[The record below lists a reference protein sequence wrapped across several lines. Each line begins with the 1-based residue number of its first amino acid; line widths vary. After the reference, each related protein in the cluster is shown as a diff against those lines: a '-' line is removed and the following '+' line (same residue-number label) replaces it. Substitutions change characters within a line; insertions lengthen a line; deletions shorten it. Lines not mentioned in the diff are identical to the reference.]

1 MPSDIV
7 SHTLCRLSV
16 LTVLIGGA
24 CATDQTAPADKYVG
38 AVQIAPVSGSPP
50 GISIG
55 VGVQLTLQATVVDN
69 AGHSVSPQ
77 PQVVFTT
84 ATDQVAAVTA
94 IGVLTG
100 RSPGSTTLRAE
111 VVGPSAY
118 RPASVPVTVI
128 QIAGSA
134 P

>member
-1 MPSDIV
+1 MPFDFV
-7 SHTLCRLSV
+7 SHTLRRLGV

-24 CATDQTAPADKYVG
+24 CATDQTAPADEYLG

-50 GISIG
+50 GISIV

-77 PQVVFTT
+77 PEVMFTT

-100 RSPGSTTLRAE
+100 RSPGSTTVRAE

-128 QIAGSA
+128 QVLSSS

>member
-1 MPSDIV
+1 MPSDV
-7 SHTLCRLSV
+7 VLHTLCRLSV

-24 CATDQTAPADKYVG
+24 CATDQTAPADEYLG

-50 GISIG
+50 GISIV

-69 AGHSVSPQ
+69 SGHSVSPQ
-77 PQVVFTT
+77 PEVLFTT
-84 ATDQVAAVTA
+84 ATEQVAAVTP

-111 VVGPSAY
+111 VVGRTGY
-118 RPASVPVTVI
+118 RRASVPVTVI
-128 QIAGSA
+128 QVLS
-134 P
+134 PPP